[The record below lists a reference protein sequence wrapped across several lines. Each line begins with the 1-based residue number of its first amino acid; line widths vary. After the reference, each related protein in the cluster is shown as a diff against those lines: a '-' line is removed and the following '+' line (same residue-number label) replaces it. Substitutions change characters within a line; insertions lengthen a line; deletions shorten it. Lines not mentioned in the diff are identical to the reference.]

1 MRHATS
7 RSGWLFRQSS
17 HLLIA
22 PLLLLILDVLLPILR
37 DSGFAWATPES
48 IVVSQPPHLAQ
59 QPTDSVPDSVPE
71 SPMVQQSV
79 QLDPLNSPHPIP
91 WNWVLAT
98 QSEDS
103 SGITPTVRYFR
114 TQALISPDG
123 QHAAYSRIQMQVMAD
138 FTHSRVNS
146 VLFVENLR
154 TGNLQTI
161 TASSPFADN
170 PFSPNSEPQQAGTIA
185 ILIPVAWSA
194 SGDRVLAREFE
205 SLFGTDIASD
215 FAVVWDRQLNR
226 IHTIA
231 PLGIQYTNAIL
242 LGWSQSHPDRVLF
255 RAGNIGDENWNLW
268 AVDPAGQTLAAIED
282 QPITFGQT
290 VNNIWAGPQAH
301 R

>member
-1 MRHATS
+1 MHHATS
-7 RSGWLFRQSS
+7 YPGWLFRQSS
-17 HLLIA
+17 YLLIA
-22 PLLLLILDVLLPILR
+22 ILLLSILDVLLPILR
-37 DSGFAWATPES
+37 GSGSAWATPETISVS
-48 IVVSQPPHLAQ
+48 IPVALAQ
-59 QPTDSVPDSVPE
+59 LPPDPSVPDAA
-71 SPMVQQSV
+71 MTQQSV
-79 QLDPLNSPHPIP
+79 QLDPLNSPHPVP

-98 QSEDS
+98 QTEDS
-103 SGITPTVRYFR
+103 TGITPTLRYFR

-123 QHAAYSRIQMQVMAD
+123 QFAAYSRIQMQVMAE
-138 FTHSRVNS
+138 FTRSRVNS

-170 PFSPNSEPQQAGTIA
+170 PFSPDSEPQRAGSIA

-194 SGDRVLAREFE
+194 SGDRILAREFE

-226 IHTIA
+226 IHTMA

-242 LGWSQSHPDRVLF
+242 LGWSQSYPDRALF
-255 RAGNIGDENWNLW
+255 RAGNLGDENWGLW
-268 AVDPAGQTLAAIED
+268 AVDPTGRTVAAIED
-282 QPITFGQT
+282 QPVTFGQT